1 MKLLTIAASFDP
13 GITDQSMD
21 NRSDIWRGI
30 DTIKARFIDLSDKV
44 WGMPEVCYTEARSAA
59 EHLAELRHQGFR
71 ITEQVAGI
79 PTAVV
84 GEWGEGGP
92 VIAFMGEYDA
102 LPGLSQEAGVAEHR
116 PVETGGHGH
125 GCGHNLLGSA
135 ALLAATAVK
144 DWLAEN
150 KVPGRVRYYGC
161 PAEEG
166 GAAKAFMVR
175 SGAFEDADIAIT
187 WHPHSFWEVAV
198 TPSLANTR
206 ADFIFTGRTSHA
218 AASPHLGRSALDA
231 VELMNVGVNYMREH
245 MPSDARVHYALLDTG
260 GIAPNVVQ
268 AHARV
273 RYSIRAR
280 DLPGMNELVGRVN
293 KIAEGA
299 ALMTETKV
307 EMKII
312 SAVSN
317 ILPNTPLEQA
327 LHRVMEEL
335 GPPHF
340 DDADKGFATEI
351 RATLS
356 DKDIESVYYAIGMEP
371 TERPLA
377 DFLVP
382 LDAKR
387 NPLVGSTDVG
397 DVSWVVPT
405 VQVHAPTVA
414 IGTPFHTWQVVA
426 QGKSAH
432 AHKAMVQAA
441 KAMAGIGIKALTD
454 PELIKAAKADL
465 KKRTAKTPYVCPLP
479 DHVAPPLDMSVA

>member
-1 MKLLTIAASFDP
+1 
-13 GITDQSMD
+13 MD
-21 NRSDIWRGI
+21 NRNDLWRHV
-30 DTIKARFIDLSDKV
+30 DASKERFIALSERV
-44 WGMPEVCYTEARSAA
+44 WGMPEVCYTEARSVA
-59 EHLAELRHQGFR
+59 EHVAELRHQGFR
-71 ITEQVAGI
+71 VTENVAEI
-79 PTAVV
+79 PTAVI
-84 GEWGEGGP
+84 GEAGEGGP
-92 VIAFMGEYDA
+92 VIAFLGEYDA
-102 LPGLSQEAGVAEHR
+102 LPGLSQEAGVAQHSPIED
-116 PVETGGHGH
+116 GGHGH

-135 ALLAATAVK
+135 ALLAATAMK

-150 KVPGRVRYYGC
+150 KIPGRVRYYGC

-175 SGAFEDADIAIT
+175 AGAFEDADVAIS
-187 WHPHSFWEVAV
+187 WHPSSFWEV
-198 TPSLANTR
+198 TPPLSLANTR
-206 ADFIFTGRTSHA
+206 ADFVFTGRAAHA

-280 DLPGMNELVGRVN
+280 DLPGMLELVQRVR

-299 ALMTETKV
+299 ALMTETTM
-307 EMKII
+307 EMRIV

-317 ILPNTPLEQA
+317 VVGNGPLEQA
-327 LHRVMEEL
+327 MHNILEEL

-340 DDADKGFATEI
+340 DDADKNFARQI

-356 DKDIESVYYAIGMEP
+356 PQEIASSWRSIGLP
-371 TERPLA
+371 QTDAPLA
-377 DFLVP
+377 DFVVP
-382 LDAKR
+382 LDAPR
-387 NPLVGSTDVG
+387 NPMIGSTDVG

-405 VQVHAPTVA
+405 VQAHAPTVA

-426 QGKSAH
+426 QGKAPA
-432 AHKAMVQAA
+432 AHKAMIQVA
-441 KAMAGIGIKALTD
+441 KAMAATGAAVLSN
-454 PELIKAAKADL
+454 PELMAAAKADL
-465 KKRTAKTPYVCPLP
+465 KARVGAEGYISPLP
-479 DHVAPPLDMSVA
+479 AEVKPPLDMSVA